1 MARLASQFPAFV
13 IDVDGKLADEEEK
26 KKKEKRR
33 KEKESRKK
41 KEKKKDS
48 WPDRVNFS
56 EII

>member
-33 KEKESRKK
+33 KEKERKK
-41 KEKKKDS
+41 EERKRK
-48 WPDRVNFS
+48 
-56 EII
+56 